1 MGLQTAEAET
11 QHTTSGAPESTAN
24 KQQQKTHTFKSMT
37 GENELK

>member
-11 QHTTSGAPESTAN
+11 QHTTSGAQESTAN